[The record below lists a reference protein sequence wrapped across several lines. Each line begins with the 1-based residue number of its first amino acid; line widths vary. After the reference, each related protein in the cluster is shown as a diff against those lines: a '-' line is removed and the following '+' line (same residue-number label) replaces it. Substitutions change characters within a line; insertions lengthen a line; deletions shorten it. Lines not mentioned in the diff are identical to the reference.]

1 MSDRPGFRIRPY
13 REDDLS
19 AIRAMLDGLQEYECT
34 LEANR
39 AHWADGG
46 GAYADWMLEEAG
58 QNAGAV
64 LLAVADN
71 EVWES
76 RPVGLLT
83 CWRAE
88 DASDITVVPAA
99 RVHLYVSELFVAE
112 AWRGKGV
119 AAALLA
125 AAESHARRLGIAQVT
140 IGSLA
145 ANAAARRAYAKA
157 GFEEYEILLRKR
169 LPPQD

>member
-1 MSDRPGFRIRPY
+1 MAEYLGFRIRPY
-13 REDDLS
+13 AEGDLP
-19 AIRAMLDGLQEYECT
+19 AVRAMVDALQEYECT
-34 LEANR
+34 IEANR

-46 GAYADWMLEEAG
+46 RAYAEGMLEEMG

-64 LLAVADN
+64 LLAV
-71 EVWES
+71 S
-76 RPVGLLT
+76 RDGTAVGLLA
-83 CWRAE
+83 CRRAE
-88 DASDITVVPAA
+88 DATDITVVPPA
-99 RVHLYVSELFVAE
+99 RTHLYVSELFVLAD
-112 AWRGKGV
+112 WRGRGV

-125 AAESHARRLGIAQVT
+125 AAEAHAQSIGVAQVT

-169 LPPQD
+169 LPPLR